1 MVLVVVGVGNAACA
15 SHNVGLC
22 LGIMGVFAGLVFGVR
37 HEVVVV
43 VRLAIVEVFGVVA
56 LIVLLVKLL
65 VGLVVL
71 VVVEDEMVVL
81 IVVDVKLLVLMIVG
95 D

>member
-1 MVLVVVGVGNAACA
+1 MVLAVVGVGNAACA

-43 VRLAIVEVFGVVA
+43 VRLVIVEVLGVVV

-71 VVVEDEMVVL
+71 VVVEDEMVV
-81 IVVDVKLLVLMIVG
+81 MIVG

>member
-43 VRLAIVEVFGVVA
+43 VRLVVGYCGGVWCRIVCAAGQ
-56 LIVLLVKLL
+56 I
-65 VGLVVL
+65 VGLAGGI
-71 VVVEDEMVVL
+71 D
-81 IVVDVKLLVLMIVG
+81 G
-95 D
+95 CRG

>member
-22 LGIMGVFAGLVFGVR
+22 LGIMGVFAGLVFDVR

-43 VRLAIVEVFGVVA
+43 VRLAIVEVFGVV
-56 LIVLLVKLL
+56 VCVCCWSNCRF
-65 VGLVVL
+65 GWWYW
-71 VVVEDEMVVL
+71 
-81 IVVDVKLLVLMIVG
+81 
-95 D
+95 

>member
-1 MVLVVVGVGNAACA
+1 MTVVGVGSAACA

-22 LGIMGVFAGLVFGVR
+22 LGIIGVFAGIVFGVR

-43 VRLAIVEVFGVVA
+43 VRLAIVEVLDVVV

-71 VVVEDEMVVL
+71 VVVEDEMV
-81 IVVDVKLLVLMIVG
+81 LMIV
-95 D
+95 DD

>member
-43 VRLAIVEVFGVVA
+43 VRLVIVEVFGVVVC
-56 LIVLLVKLL
+56 VLLVKLS
-65 VGLVVL
+65 VWLVVL
-71 VVVEDEMVVL
+71 VVVEADLVVL
-81 IVVDVKLLVLMIVG
+81 VVVGVSVVVLMFVG
-95 D
+95 V

>member
-43 VRLAIVEVFGVVA
+43 VRLVIVEVFGVV
-56 LIVLLVKLL
+56 LCVLLVKLSVWL
-65 VGLVVL
+65 VVLMVVEADLVVL
-71 VVVEDEMVVL
+71 VVGVV
-81 IVVDVKLLVLMIVG
+81 VLMIVG
-95 D
+95 V